1 MAWKRC
7 TAASDS
13 DNDYLGLVY
22 FVPSGRVKRDA
33 SARGVIALTR
43 LPSTL
48 EIIKGTP
55 MDLGHVYETSDGI
68 TSSVDSSLRQTLKHW
83 VL

>member
-1 MAWKRC
+1 
-7 TAASDS
+7 
-13 DNDYLGLVY
+13 
-22 FVPSGRVKRDA
+22 
-33 SARGVIALTR
+33 
-43 LPSTL
+43 
-48 EIIKGTP
+48 